1 MRSLVCL
8 TLLTLAAASPAH
20 AAYDPN
26 ITARERA
33 FAASVQAAIKR
44 EDSRWIAENMRY
56 PIRVCVGAQLTQIKD
71 KTAFL
76 RDYSQIVDDR
86 VRKNVAAQDLNTL
99 TKNFQGVLLGGG
111 SILIYD
117 DGSEAAPEAPS
128 RSQALV
134 LNAAPT
140 EETRGHPL
148 IIAINNS
155 SVDFTSR
162 RPACS

>member
-1 MRSLVCL
+1 MRTLACL
-8 TLLTLAAASPAH
+8 TLVALAAASPAH

-26 ITARERA
+26 VTARERA

-44 EDSRWIAENMRY
+44 EDSRWIAENTRY
-56 PIRVCVGAQLTQIKD
+56 PIRVCVGAQMTQIKD

-86 VRKNVAAQDLNTL
+86 VRKNVAGQDLNTL
-99 TKNFQGVLLGGG
+99 TKNFQGVMLGGG

-117 DGSEAAPEAPS
+117 DGRDTEPAPT
-128 RSQALV
+128 RSQPLV
-134 LNAAPT
+134 LNAAPV

-148 IIAINNS
+148 IIAINNG
-155 SVDFTSR
+155 SVDYTSR
-162 RPACS
+162 RPACSS